1 MKKTAS
7 KDKYDLKSDLLT
19 GTSAAAGATIGMV
32 AGNALASEVHAA
44 ELPDEYSTPIAP
56 TSHSNV
62 GHNISTHVQETVA
75 STSPTQSSTPEHI
88 MEPGPTIEPEPA
100 PAPEPESEPI
110 PVEQD
115 ETPEVIVVDYG
126 TVASEDGSQMDI
138 AIVSIDG
145 QEVFI
150 VDENQDGNADVLM
163 SDVNGDGNIDCN
175 EILNIE
181 GEGISMS
188 PFQTEVM
195 GDSHTLVADSDYIN
209 DANVDDYMA

>member
-1 MKKTAS
+1 MEKKTAS
-7 KDKYDLKSDLLT
+7 KEKSNLKSDMLT
-19 GTSAAAGATIGMV
+19 GTSSAVGATIGMV

-44 ELPDEYSTPIAP
+44 ELPDEHSTPIAP

-62 GHNISTHVQETVA
+62 GHNTSTHVQETVA
-75 STSPTQSSTPEHI
+75 STTHTQSSDPEHI
-88 MEPGPTIEPEPA
+88 LE
-100 PAPEPESEPI
+100 PAPEPEPELELEPI
-110 PVEQD
+110 PVEPD
-115 ETPEVIVVDYG
+115 ETPEVVVVDYG
-126 TVASEDGSQMDI
+126 TVASEDGGQMDV

-145 QEVFI
+145 QEVFL
-150 VDENQDGNADVLM
+150 VDENQNGNADVLM